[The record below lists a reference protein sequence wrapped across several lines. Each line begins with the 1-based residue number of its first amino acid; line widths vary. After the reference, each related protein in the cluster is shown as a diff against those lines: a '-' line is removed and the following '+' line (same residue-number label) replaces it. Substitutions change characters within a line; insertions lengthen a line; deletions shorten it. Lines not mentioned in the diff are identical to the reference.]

1 LLEGV
6 ALKGGDSMPT
16 YVTLWKYTRDGMMDM
31 KNTPDRYEAVKKI
44 ISDAGGK
51 LLSIYGLVGE
61 YDVITIMEM
70 PDEKVTASTIL
81 RICSKGRITSQ
92 TMTAL
97 SIDDFLKIAKEV

>member
-1 LLEGV
+1 
-6 ALKGGDSMPT
+6 MPT
-16 YVTLWKYTRDGMMDM
+16 YVTLWKYTRDGLVDM

-51 LLSIYGLVGE
+51 LLSIYGLIGE

-70 PDEKVTASTIL
+70 PDEKVAAATML
-81 RICSKGRITSQ
+81 KICSKGRITSQ

-97 SIDDFLKIAKEV
+97 SIDDFLKIAREV

>member
-1 LLEGV
+1 
-6 ALKGGDSMPT
+6 MPT
-16 YVTLWKYTRDGMMDM
+16 YVTLWKYTRDGLMDM

-70 PDEKVTASTIL
+70 PDEKVAASTIL
-81 RICSKGRITSQ
+81 KICSKGRITSQ
-92 TMTAL
+92 TMTAI
-97 SIDDFLKIAKEV
+97 SIDDFLKIAKGTR